1 MKKKITNPNNDLSED
16 YIKWCLS
23 MTPEKRMECLEKLN
37 EFLDKAMPLENKE
50 IAKRLKEEGF

>member
-1 MKKKITNPNNDLSED
+1 MKKKINKTNIDINED

-37 EFLDKAMPLENKE
+37 DFLDKAMPCENKE
-50 IAKRLKEEGF
+50 IAKKLKAEGF